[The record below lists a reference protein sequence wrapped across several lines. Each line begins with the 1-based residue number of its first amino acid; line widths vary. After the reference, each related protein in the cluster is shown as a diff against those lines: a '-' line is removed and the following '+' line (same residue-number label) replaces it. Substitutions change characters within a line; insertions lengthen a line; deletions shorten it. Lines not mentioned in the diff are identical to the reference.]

1 MPTPQALDSLKALL
15 TSGSMANAD
24 NSRSAIRAKQL
35 PGSSPAF
42 RHLLGMEDA
51 ADAATSAQDPM
62 AEKYR
67 QVAAGQAAAQVD
79 ADPQIHAMR
88 DQELADKIKLAQAP
102 AEAAGKYNVL
112 AAEAAG
118 KERMAQQAAQQ
129 QVLDTRQAKT
139 QAQITQRQA
148 ATQQATGNRQRATM
162 LSTGKAHAPRPANEG
177 ALSRFFGGAGGLL
190 GPSQSSLDQAEIA
203 RLQAGQ
209 GAPAAAGQADD
220 FSNPTVGDVAYDQDG
235 REMHFDGTGWAYVGQ

>member
-35 PGSSPAF
+35 PGSSGAF
-42 RHLLGMEDA
+42 RHLMGMEDA
-51 ADAATSAQDPM
+51 ADAETSAQDPL
-62 AEKYR
+62 ANKYR
-67 QVAAGQAAAQVD
+67 QVGAGQAAAQVD
-79 ADPQIHAMR
+79 ADPQIHALR
-88 DQELADKIKLAQAP
+88 DQELADKIKLNTAP
-102 AEAAGKYNVL
+102 AEVAGKYSV
-112 AAEAAG
+112 
-118 KERMAQQAAQQ
+118 QAAQAAGHEREA
-129 QVLDTRQAKT
+129 VRQAQEQALNDRQMRT

-177 ALSRFFGGAGGLL
+177 ILSRFLT
-190 GPSQSSLDQAEIA
+190 GPSQSSLDQAEIS

-209 GAPAAAGQADD
+209 SGPAATGQADD

>member
-15 TSGSMANAD
+15 NSGSMANAD
-24 NSRSAIRAKQL
+24 NSRSALRAKQL

-42 RHLLGMEDA
+42 RHLMGLEDA
-51 ADAATSAQDPM
+51 ADAETSAQDPL
-62 AEKYR
+62 ANKYR
-67 QVAAGQAAAQVD
+67 QVGAGQAAAQVD

-88 DQELADKIKLAQAP
+88 EQELADKIKLAQAP
-102 AEAAGKYNVL
+102 AEAAGKYNVQ
-112 AAEAAG
+112 AAQAAG
-118 KERMAQQAAQQ
+118 KERLAAQAAQQ
-129 QVLDTRQAKT
+129 QQLDARQART

-162 LSTGKAHAPRPANEG
+162 LSTGKAHAARPANEG
-177 ALSRFFGGAGGLL
+177 ILSRFLT

-209 GAPAAAGQADD
+209 SGQAGPADQADD
-220 FSNPTVGDVAYDQDG
+220 FSNPQVGDIAYDQEG
-235 REMHFDGTGWAYVGQ
+235 REAQFDGVGWAPTGR